1 MSAFPPLRKSWARG
15 RRISSWRFTAGR
27 STEEEKSTFGRRVAE
42 KFPDAEFYELD
53 GGQELYDF
61 VLVLQ

>member
-1 MSAFPPLRKSWARG
+1 MAFYG
-15 RRISSWRFTAGR
+15 REV
-27 STEEEKSTFGRRVAE
+27 TEEEKSTFGSRVAE